1 MTKVYIVAMPKV
13 TNQDAFFQ
21 EYASKVAETLEPF
34 DGKFLA
40 VNPNKLIVE
49 GDEPSVA
56 VIGEFPNKEKALEWY
71 NSDAYNNIVGHR
83 RENTDSTST
92 FLLCEGLN

>member
-13 TNQDAFFQ
+13 TNQDVFFQ
-21 EYASKVAETLEPF
+21 EYASKVAETLGPF

-49 GDEPSVA
+49 GDEPSGSVCR
-56 VIGEFPNKEKALEWY
+56 VLWTCSRDDALSSY
-71 NSDAYNNIVGHR
+71 RSR
-83 RENTDSTST
+83 RS
-92 FLLCEGLN
+92 

>member
-1 MTKVYIVAMPKV
+1 METKIKVYIIAMPKV
-13 TNQDAFFQ
+13 TNQFFQ
-21 EYASKVAETLEPF
+21 ESETLEPF

-56 VIGEFPNKEKALEWY
+56 WIGEFIRMSLEWY